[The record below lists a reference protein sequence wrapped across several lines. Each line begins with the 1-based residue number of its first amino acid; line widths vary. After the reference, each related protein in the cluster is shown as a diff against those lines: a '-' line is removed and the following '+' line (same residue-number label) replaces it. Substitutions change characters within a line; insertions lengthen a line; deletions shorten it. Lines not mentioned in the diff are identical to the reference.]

1 MTDVMCLVK
10 LCSHPPSASII
21 LGHSAGHLLGQAPFG
36 RPPTGSQAGDREEGG
51 DVRTGEPGEGQE
63 AQAIPASGRVFPLLP
78 SSPEPKEV
86 DSGVLEIPLP
96 PLRFPSGETEAQVK
110 PVTIRITP
118 GPGQERG
125 HASQNSLLSPHLW
138 VHLPPPT
145 ERGLA
150 WSLPGPSWP
159 LGPSQGVLLR
169 GMGRS
174 HAEQPQGFMS

>member
-1 MTDVMCLVK
+1 M
-10 LCSHPPSASII
+10 
-21 LGHSAGHLLGQAPFG
+21 
-36 RPPTGSQAGDREEGG
+36 
-51 DVRTGEPGEGQE
+51 RTGEPGEGQE
-63 AQAIPASGRVFPLLP
+63 AQAVPASGRVFPLLP

-138 VHLPPPT
+138 VHLPPPH
-145 ERGLA
+145 RKRPGLVLA
-150 WSLPGPSWP
+150 RSFLATGPLPGRP
-159 LGPSQGVLLR
+159 
-169 GMGRS
+169 
-174 HAEQPQGFMS
+174 PQRNGAVPC